1 MSKAD
6 EIIDEIMKT
15 MEMWNEIPKPIQKI
29 KMKEEFYNQLA
40 REVQEQANIVEVLD
54 KNKQPLNKLCDIR
67 IEIDNDIEK
76 DYELK
81 QQSN

>member
-6 EIIDEIMKT
+6 EIIGEIMKT
-15 MEMWNEIPKPIQKI
+15 MEMWNEIPKPIKKI

-54 KNKQPLNKLCDIR
+54 INRQPLNRICDVR

-76 DYELK
+76 DYEVVR
-81 QQSN
+81 

>member
-1 MSKAD
+1 
-6 EIIDEIMKT
+6 MKFLSQFKK
-15 MEMWNEIPKPIQKI
+15 M

-54 KNKQPLNKLCDIR
+54 KNKQPINKLCDIR

-76 DYELK
+76 DYELE
-81 QQSN
+81 Q

>member
-6 EIIDEIMKT
+6 EIIGEIMKT

-29 KMKEEFYNQLA
+29 KMKEEFYNELA
-40 REVQEQANIVEVLD
+40 REVQEQVNIVEVLD
-54 KNKQPLNKLCDIR
+54 INRQPLNRICDVR

-76 DYELK
+76 DYEVVR
-81 QQSN
+81 